1 MRGVV
6 EAAGTTRIWFL
17 MQASGRL
24 QQLVDADPIPLLAM
38 RTLIQGILYHP
49 KLAEFAAGTLLRRLA
64 QRRIWEKERL
74 WVGFLKA
81 CHVGAPHSFG
91 VLLSLPKPQLL
102 QALDAH
108 ADLKQGLTVHAATNL
123 SSIAPDALEALG
135 LTEDD

>member
-1 MRGVV
+1 M
-6 EAAGTTRIWFL
+6 
-17 MQASGRL
+17 
-24 QQLVDADPIPLLAM
+24 
-38 RTLIQGILYHP
+38 
-49 KLAEFAAGTLLRRLA
+49 A

-81 CHVGAPHSFG
+81 CHVGAPHSFS

-102 QALDAH
+102 QALDTH